1 MQCVSMCCMRSSCN
15 IGALQTSVDDDDDDD
30 HVLYKFQSN
39 GFICQWHNNLS
50 GPG

>member
-15 IGALQTSVDDDDDDD
+15 IGALQTSVDDDDD
-30 HVLYKFQSN
+30 HVLYKFQSK
-39 GFICQWHNNLS
+39 GFTCQWNNNIS